1 MSADGLINFISE
13 GFCGRTSDAVIVEQS
28 QCLNKLSENCAVM
41 ADRGFKNIEH
51 LLRRKGCILIR
62 PPSVASNIKPTKN
75 EVLETRRIASLRIH
89 VEKVIRRLREFNILK
104 LHSTI
109 HHELLHIVDDIII
122 VVGGLIN
129 IQLPLIAQ

>member
-1 MSADGLINFISE
+1 
-13 GFCGRTSDAVIVEQS
+13 
-28 QCLNKLSENCAVM
+28 
-41 ADRGFKNIEH
+41 
-51 LLRRKGCILIR
+51 
-62 PPSVASNIKPTKN
+62 
-75 EVLETRRIASLRIH
+75 VLETRRIASLRIH

-129 IQLPLIAQ
+129 IQLPLYYVLRTPRFPPFKDD